1 MFQAM
6 AADDADLLHWF
17 TGTNS
22 GTGSGGDKENL
33 VPPTVSVA
41 RQQGQSSSVMDES
54 SQDSIPDDAVSCDG
68 ESGAWAFLLF
78 GENSVLTS
86 KTLFFQR
93 TFS

>member
-78 GENSVLTS
+78 GEN
-86 KTLFFQR
+86 
-93 TFS
+93 